1 MRVARMADTDVRVDD
16 DDDDDKEED
25 NDCNAVT

>member
-1 MRVARMADTDVRVDD
+1 VLAARVAHTDVRVDD
-16 DDDDDKEED
+16 DDKEEED